1 MMSLEW
7 FMFSGT
13 TQTLGIGRH
22 QVGGYHGDQEEGGW
36 RPLWGQSGGR
46 RRQSRL
52 QVTRLSVQSLNLDD
66 ISHFLL
72 NNPPAILIF
81 GDFFSYRAEQK
92 FADHMKEK
100 SEASSEFAKKKS
112 LLEQRQYLP
121 IFAVRQQLLN
131 IIRYW
136 YPKVYY
142 CPQIQLC
149 PQFSPKMFYI
159 TSKLMSYSLNV

>member
-1 MMSLEW
+1 MQHQMLRHLLCVLNVHEIESECAVTYWSFNFPNHMMSLEW

-81 GDFFSYRAEQK
+81 GDFFFLCLTEQ
-92 FADHMKEK
+92 
-100 SEASSEFAKKKS
+100 SRNLQTTWKKS
-112 LLEQRQYLP
+112 RRPAVSLLRRRAFWNRDSTFL
-121 IFAVRQQLLN
+121 FLLLDSN
-131 IIRYW
+131 
-136 YPKVYY
+136 
-142 CPQIQLC
+142 
-149 PQFSPKMFYI
+149 F
-159 TSKLMSYSLNV
+159 